1 MVPDREVLFTRWV
14 GELALEVLVDM
25 QWHLLF
31 PFWFE
36 AHFSVTRLKLQQFLP
51 HRLTLEVLWSLLSI
65 LWQPGEGGT
74 KAQRCGIQAIDVS
87 VSSERHESCESVV
100 NNGISSMGP
109 GACCVL
115 ALEASPNPQT

>member
-25 QWHLLF
+25 QLYLLF
-31 PFWFE
+31 QFWFE
-36 AHFSVTRLKLQQFLP
+36 ALTRLKLQQLLL

-65 LWQPGEGGT
+65 LWQPGEAWGT
-74 KAQRCGIQAIDVS
+74 KARRCGIQAIEVS

-100 NNGISSMGP
+100 NNSISSMH
-109 GACCVL
+109 VMSTHEKYHL
-115 ALEASPNPQT
+115 QHMS